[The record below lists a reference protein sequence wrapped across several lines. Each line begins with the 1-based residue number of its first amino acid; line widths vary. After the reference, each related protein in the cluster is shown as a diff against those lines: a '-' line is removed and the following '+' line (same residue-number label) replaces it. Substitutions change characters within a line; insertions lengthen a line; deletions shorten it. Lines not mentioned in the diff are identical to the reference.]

1 MKKLIS
7 VLTLVSLISG
17 VICTV
22 LYRHFLYGLYLTLS
36 ITFFTVFYH
45 FIMRITV
52 AVFVTHFGRNKT
64 AKPFCIGK
72 AEAAFYKKI
81 NMKKLKKYAPTYNP
95 DLFSISINS
104 YEELMRNMANA
115 RVTHEII
122 AVLSFVPV
130 LFSRVFDSFTPF
142 FVTSVVSALFDL
154 QFVLI
159 QRYNAARL
167 SGIIC
172 RK

>member
-22 LYRHFLYGLYLTLS
+22 LYRLFSYGLYLTLS

-45 FIMRITV
+45 FIMRITA

-72 AEAAFYKKI
+72 AETAFYKKI
-81 NMKKLKKYAPTYNP
+81 NMKKLKKYAPAYNP
-95 DLFSISINS
+95 DLW
-104 YEELMRNMANA
+104 NMANA
-115 RVTHEII
+115 RITHEII
-122 AVLSFVPV
+122 AVLSFVPI

-167 SGIIC
+167 SGIIY